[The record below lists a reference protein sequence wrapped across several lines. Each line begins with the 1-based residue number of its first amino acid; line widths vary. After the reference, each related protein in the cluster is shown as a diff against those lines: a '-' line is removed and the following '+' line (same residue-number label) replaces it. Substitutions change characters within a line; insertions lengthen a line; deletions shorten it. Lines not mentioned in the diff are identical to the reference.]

1 MNIICRL
8 VTIILLNFLHGHTCN
23 SILRNHDIIE
33 IQTFEQTL
41 MENYSLKK
49 YLVPKKQKS
58 HTSNMCFWI
67 KEQVI
72 ESLYK

>member
-1 MNIICRL
+1 MNNICKH
-8 VTIILLNFLHGHTCN
+8 VAIILLNFLHEHTCN

-49 YLVPKKQKS
+49 YLVPKKVKVTYVK
-58 HTSNMCFWI
+58 HVFLDKGTS
-67 KEQVI
+67 
-72 ESLYK
+72 Y